1 VKDFNTAASTYQ
13 QGYQQL
19 FNSKKA
25 FDVDKFKIL
34 QDTSRQY
41 QVWQE

>member
-1 VKDFNTAASTYQ
+1 MTEDFNIKVDIYQ

-19 FNSKKA
+19 FNRKKA

-34 QDTSRQY
+34 QKT
-41 QVWQE
+41 